1 MSKLFSITEE
11 YRLSLSYLIIKILGV
26 KFKFVS
32 GSIPY
37 LVFYPLKTGSNLGK
51 NNKIILKNENENEKK
66 SS

>member
-51 NNKIILKNENENEKK
+51 TTK
-66 SS
+66 